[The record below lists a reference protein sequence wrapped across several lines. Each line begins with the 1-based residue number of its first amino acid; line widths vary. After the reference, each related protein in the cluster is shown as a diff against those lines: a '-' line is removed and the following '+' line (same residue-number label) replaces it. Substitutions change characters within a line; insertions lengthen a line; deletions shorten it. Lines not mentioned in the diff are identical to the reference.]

1 MDMAACKPLSASYYR
16 RRTKRHD
23 WPARICWHEQAALD
37 MAKKYAVLR
46 LRTPKPEGGFLEAFE
61 IGLADLG
68 CWGDQYLDASGYP
81 YPDEVHAFVH
91 DWLNLSGDFKAA
103 MRKVRQ
109 PAREHESRA
118 VGAANDVERPPPK
131 GQSTVPVASDE

>member
-1 MDMAACKPLSASYYR
+1 MAVCTAWLRPHGHYR
-16 RRTKRHD
+16 RHGRN
-23 WPARICWHEQAALD
+23 WSSCLYEGQEAAFD

-46 LRTPKPEGGFLEAFE
+46 LKAPKPEGGFLEAFE
-61 IGLADLG
+61 LGLVDLN

-103 MRKVRQ
+103 MRKMNDELKRQ
-109 PAREHESRA
+109 HEHAAGPMQHGQRAEPASETS
-118 VGAANDVERPPPK
+118 GPK
-131 GQSTVPVASDE
+131 